1 MKRFYTKS
9 GKVILSAICIVFA
22 LIFVISFLSC
32 VYLGYWGLFSG
43 SKNKFK
49 SEMQEIA
56 GLDYA
61 AWILSEKDSGF
72 TSKKLSEM
80 NCYYGVIEGKQS
92 DDLDYNSA
100 SSYLYKNF
108 WT

>member
-49 SEMQEIA
+49 SEMQEI
-56 GLDYA
+56 
-61 AWILSEKDSGF
+61 ENQCF
-72 TSKKLSEM
+72 
-80 NCYYGVIEGKQS
+80 VIVQAMLPYPGS
-92 DDLDYNSA
+92 H
-100 SSYLYKNF
+100 
-108 WT
+108 